1 MPHLYLLPTNFIAAS
16 VRSISTKLPT
26 SRGFLSPSTES
37 STGMIF
43 CTMEASTARLWQTAS
58 RRKLP
63 RRGMAFGNGEADLP
77 SKTRPV
83 IMRALRMGHQK
94 YTEEQVIGILREGEG
109 GAKVQGLCRKY
120 GVSDATYHRWKAKY
134 AGLTLSELKRLKT
147 LEEENRRTEIR
158 AKRTD
163 KGVDRVTRLL
173 EEATLNGAR
182 LEF

>member
-1 MPHLYLLPTNFIAAS
+1 M
-16 VRSISTKLPT
+16 
-26 SRGFLSPSTES
+26 
-37 STGMIF
+37 
-43 CTMEASTARLWQTAS
+43 
-58 RRKLP
+58 
-63 RRGMAFGNGEADLP
+63 
-77 SKTRPV
+77 
-83 IMRALRMGHQK
+83 
-94 YTEEQVIGILREGEG
+94 
-109 GAKVQGLCRKY
+109 
-120 GVSDATYHRWKAKY
+120 SDATYHHWKAKY